1 MNAWWTKYLPE
12 ILREWLGG
20 RHDLQKT
27 VNITLTLAPFID
39 TLPPMNEIISS
50 NEIKYINRRI
60 SHKIKEIVDQ
70 FPVTVLT
77 GARQVGKS
85 TLLKHE
91 FPDFTYHTLDDFSV
105 REQIKLDPQSLWSAT
120 DRIII
125 DEAQK
130 LPEMFDA
137 IKLAVDSSG
146 QRKKFILSGSANMLL
161 MKHVTESLAGRA
173 LYVELFPM
181 TYGEVQG
188 LSPGNFVNLWNAD
201 RVESDQAVGG
211 VDPLPLLLRGFMPS
225 LINTSQQSEVL
236 NWLEGYVRT
245 YLERDLR
252 ELSQVESLIDFRRV
266 MQVLALRTG
275 NILNQAE
282 IAKDSRVSHPT
293 THRYIRLLE
302 VSGIIGRIP
311 AYSVNRTKRLVKSPK
326 IFYVDPAIAIFLSG
340 YFDNASLAG
349 CRELGGFFET
359 MVGHHLRSLC
369 EGMTPRASLN
379 YWRTTNGHEIDF
391 VIEHGRRLLAFEVKL
406 TSRPTAHDIKHLLEF
421 MAEYPETVQGVLVH
435 NGDRVFHLHS
445 KVIAVPW
452 WWLDV

>member
-1 MNAWWTKYLPE
+1 
-12 ILREWLGG
+12 
-20 RHDLQKT
+20 
-27 VNITLTLAPFID
+27 
-39 TLPPMNEIISS
+39 MNEIISS
-50 NEIKYINRRI
+50 REIKYINRRI
-60 SHKIKEIVDQ
+60 APKFKEIVEQ

-91 FPDFTYHTLDDFSV
+91 FPDFTYCTLDDFAV
-105 REQIKLDPQSLWSAT
+105 REQIKLDPQSLWSGA
-120 DRIII
+120 DKIII

-130 LPEMFDA
+130 LPGMFDA
-137 IKLAVDSSG
+137 VKLAVDNSG
-146 QRKKFILSGSANMLL
+146 PRKKFILSGSANLLL

-181 TYGEVQG
+181 TYGEVQSI
-188 LSPGNFVNLWNAD
+188 SPNNFVHLWNAD
-201 RVESDQAVGG
+201 HVELDQEVGA
-211 VDPLPLLLRGFMPS
+211 VDPLPFLLRGFMPS
-225 LINTSQQSEVL
+225 LVNASQHGEVL

-266 MQVLALRTG
+266 MQILGLRTG
-275 NILNQAE
+275 NILNQADV
-282 IAKDSRVSHPT
+282 AKDSRVSHPT
-293 THRYIRLLE
+293 THRYIKLLE
-302 VSGIIGRIP
+302 VSGIIGRVP

-326 IFYVDPAIAIFLSG
+326 IFFVDPALAIFLSG
-340 YFDNASLAG
+340 YFDTPAVAG

-359 MVGHHLRSLC
+359 LVGHHLRSLC
-369 EGMTPRASLN
+369 EGMTPRASLH
-379 YWRTTNGHEIDF
+379 YWRTTNGHEVDF

-406 TSRPTAHDIKHLLEF
+406 TSRPTVHDIKQLLQF
-421 MAEYPETVQGVLVH
+421 MEEYPETIQGVLVH

>member
-1 MNAWWTKYLPE
+1 
-12 ILREWLGG
+12 
-20 RHDLQKT
+20 
-27 VNITLTLAPFID
+27 
-39 TLPPMNEIISS
+39 MNEIISS
-50 NEIKYINRRI
+50 GEIIYINRRI
-60 SHKIKEIVDQ
+60 SPKIKEIVKQ

-85 TLLKHE
+85 TLLRHD
-91 FPDFTYHTLDDFSV
+91 FPEFTYTTLDDFAV
-105 REQIKLDPQSLWSAT
+105 REQVRLDPQSLWSGT

-130 LPEMFDA
+130 LPGMFDA
-137 IKLAVDSSG
+137 IKLAIDSSG
-146 QRKKFILSGSANMLL
+146 RRKKFILSGSANLLL

-173 LYVELFPM
+173 LYVELLPM
-181 TYGEVQG
+181 TYGELQG
-188 LSPGNFVNLWNAD
+188 LAPHNFARLWDPDHVAP
-201 RVESDQAVGG
+201 DQDVGA
-211 VDPLPLLLRGFMPS
+211 VDPLPVLLRGFMPPLVFAS
-225 LINTSQQSEVL
+225 RHDEIL

-252 ELSQVESLIDFRRV
+252 DLSQVESLIDFRRV
-266 MQVLALRTG
+266 MQGLALRTG
-275 NILNQAE
+275 NILNQADV
-282 IAKDSRVSHPT
+282 AKDSRVSHPT

-326 IFYVDPAIAIFLSG
+326 VFYVDPAIAIFLSG
-340 YFDNASLAG
+340 YFDQASLAG
-349 CRELGGFFET
+349 SRELGGFFET

-369 EGMTPRASLN
+369 EGMTPRGTLN
-379 YWRTTNGHEIDF
+379 YWRTTNGHEVDF

-406 TSRPTAHDIKHLLEF
+406 TSRPTVHDIKHLLQF
-421 MAEYPETVQGVLVH
+421 LDEYPETVRGVLVH
-435 NGDRVFHLHS
+435 NGDKVYHLHS

>member
-1 MNAWWTKYLPE
+1 MSK
-12 ILREWLGG
+12 I
-20 RHDLQKT
+20 
-27 VNITLTLAPFID
+27 V
-39 TLPPMNEIISS
+39 S
-50 NEIKYINRRI
+50 NHEIKYISRRI
-60 SHKIKEIVDQ
+60 SPKIKEIVNQ
-70 FPVTVLT
+70 FSVTVLT

-85 TLLKHE
+85 TLLKHD
-91 FPDFTYHTLDDFSV
+91 FPDFTYCTLDDFAL
-105 REQIKLDPQSLWSAT
+105 REQIKLDPQSLWSGA

-137 IKLAVDSSG
+137 IKLAVDSTG
-146 QRKKFILSGSANMLL
+146 RRKKFILSGSANLLL

-181 TYGEVQG
+181 TYGELQG
-188 LSPGNFVNLWNAD
+188 LTPFNFANLWNPD
-201 RVESDQAVGG
+201 HFEPDHDVGA
-211 VDPLPLLLRGFMPS
+211 VDPLPTLLRGFMPP
-225 LINTSQQSEVL
+225 LISASQHGEVL

-252 ELSQVESLIDFRRV
+252 DLSQVESLIDFRRV
-266 MQVLALRTG
+266 MQSLALRTG
-275 NILNQAE
+275 NILNQADV
-282 IAKDSRVSHPT
+282 AKDSRVSHPT

-326 IFYVDPAIAIFLSG
+326 IFYVDSALAIFLSG
-340 YFDNASLAG
+340 YFDKASLAG

-359 MVGHHLRSLC
+359 MVGHHLRALC

-379 YWRTTNGHEIDF
+379 YWRTTNGNEVDF

-406 TSRPTAHDIKHLLEF
+406 TSRPTVHDIKNLVQFLD
-421 MAEYPETVQGVLVH
+421 EYPETVQGVLVH
-435 NGDRVFHLHS
+435 NGDKVYHLHS

>member
-1 MNAWWTKYLPE
+1 
-12 ILREWLGG
+12 
-20 RHDLQKT
+20 
-27 VNITLTLAPFID
+27 
-39 TLPPMNEIISS
+39 MNEIISS
-50 NEIKYINRRI
+50 SEIKYINRRI
-60 SHKIKEIVDQ
+60 AHKFNVIVAQ

-91 FPDFTYHTLDDFSV
+91 FPDFTYCTLDDFAV
-105 REQIKLDPQSLWSAT
+105 REQIKLDPQSLWSGA
-120 DRIII
+120 DKIII

-137 IKLAVDSSG
+137 IKLAVDNSG
-146 QRKKFILSGSANMLL
+146 QRKKFILSGSANLLL

-181 TYGEVQG
+181 TFGEVQG
-188 LSPGNFVNLWNAD
+188 ISPNNFAHLWNAD
-201 RVESDQAVGG
+201 HVEPDKEIGA

-225 LINTSQQSEVL
+225 LINKSQQSEVL

-252 ELSQVESLIDFRRV
+252 ELSQIESLIDFRRV
-266 MQVLALRTG
+266 MQMLALRTG
-275 NILNQAE
+275 NILNQADV
-282 IAKDSRVSHPT
+282 AKDSRVSHPT
-293 THRYIRLLE
+293 THRYIKLLE

-326 IFYVDPAIAIFLSG
+326 IFFVDPALAIFLSG
-340 YFDNASLAG
+340 YFDTTALAG
-349 CRELGGFFET
+349 SRELGGFFET
-359 MVGHHLRSLC
+359 LVGHHLRSLC
-369 EGMTPRASLN
+369 EGMTPRASLH
-379 YWRTTNGHEIDF
+379 YWRTTNGHEVDF

-406 TSRPTAHDIKHLLEF
+406 TSRPTVHDIKHLLQFIE
-421 MAEYPETVQGVLVH
+421 EYPETVQGVLVH

>member
-1 MNAWWTKYLPE
+1 MT
-12 ILREWLGG
+12 
-20 RHDLQKT
+20 
-27 VNITLTLAPFID
+27 
-39 TLPPMNEIISS
+39 EIISS
-50 NEIKYINRRI
+50 NETKYIKRRI
-60 SHKIKEIVDQ
+60 SPKIKEIVAQ

-91 FPDFTYHTLDDFSV
+91 FPDFTYCTLDDYAV
-105 REQIKLDPQSLWSAT
+105 RAQIKVDPQSLWSGT
-120 DRIII
+120 DKIIL

-130 LPEMFDA
+130 EPEMFDA

-146 QRKKFILSGSANMLL
+146 QRKKFILSGSANLLL

-181 TYGEVQG
+181 TYGELQE
-188 LSPGNFVNLWNAD
+188 LPPDNFARLWDPEQIDPDEDPGV
-201 RVESDQAVGG
+201 
-211 VDPLPLLLRGFMPS
+211 VDPLPMLLRGFMPP
-225 LINTSQQSEVL
+225 LIFSAQHGEVL

-252 ELSQVESLIDFRRV
+252 ELSQVDSLIDFRRV
-266 MQVLALRTG
+266 MQGLALRTG
-275 NILNQAE
+275 NILNQADV
-282 IAKDSRVSHPT
+282 AKNSQVSHPT

-302 VSGIIGRIP
+302 VSGIISRIP

-326 IFYVDPAIAIFLSG
+326 IFYVDPALAIFLSG
-340 YFDNASLAG
+340 YFDKVTLAG

-369 EGMTPRASLN
+369 EGMTPRGSLN
-379 YWRTTNGHEIDF
+379 YWRTTTGHEVDF
-391 VIEHGRRLLAFEVKL
+391 VIEHGRRLLAFEVKM
-406 TSRPTAHDIKHLLEF
+406 TSRPTVHDIKQLLQF
-421 MAEYPETVQGVLVH
+421 MDEYPETVRGVLVH
-435 NGDRVFHLHS
+435 NGNKVQQLHA